1 MLVEYIEN
9 DFKPGT
15 TYRRVFLYYDNGD
28 AIMTDG
34 DIYEDDFPDED
45 EDEELDED
53 EDYEG
58 PEDG

>member
-1 MLVEYIEN
+1 MLIEYIEN

-34 DIYEDDFPDED
+34 EIYEDDFPDED
-45 EDEELDED
+45 DEELE